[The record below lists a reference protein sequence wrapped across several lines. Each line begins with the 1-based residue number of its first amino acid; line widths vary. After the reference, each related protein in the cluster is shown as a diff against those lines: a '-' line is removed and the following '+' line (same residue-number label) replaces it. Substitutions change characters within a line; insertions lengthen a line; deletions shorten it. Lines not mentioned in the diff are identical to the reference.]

1 MARLLVV
8 DDELR
13 IREIVK
19 KYAEFEGHE
28 VIEAIDGM
36 QAVSLCR
43 DEDFDLII
51 MDIMMPRM
59 DGFSAYKEIQKLR
72 HIPVIFLSARKEE
85 YDRLHGFELG
95 GDDYVVK
102 PFSPR
107 ELMMRVKVILNRADP
122 GQVHVKDGFVLE
134 GLVIDFAG
142 MTVSVDG
149 SSVDLAPKEY
159 DLLFFLVK
167 NKNVALPREKIIS
180 EVWGADFFGNERTLD
195 THIKMLRKS
204 LGQYSE
210 HIVTLR
216 GVGYRFDA

>member
-13 IREIVK
+13 IREIIK

-28 VIEAIDGM
+28 VVEAIDGT
-36 QAVSLCR
+36 QAVGLCSK
-43 DEDFDLII
+43 EDFDLII

-59 DGFSAYKEIQKLR
+59 DGFSAYKEIKKQR

-95 GDDYVVK
+95 GEDYVVK

-107 ELMMRVKVILNRADP
+107 ELMMRVKVILNRAEP
-122 GQVHVKDGFVLE
+122 GQVHIKDGFVLNS
-134 GLVIDFAG
+134 LVIDFAG
-142 MTVSVDG
+142 MTVSIDG
-149 SSVDLAPKEY
+149 SPVDLAPKEY

-167 NKNVALPREKIIS
+167 NKNIALPRERIIA

-204 LGQYSE
+204 LGSYSE

-216 GVGYRFDA
+216 GVGYRFDV